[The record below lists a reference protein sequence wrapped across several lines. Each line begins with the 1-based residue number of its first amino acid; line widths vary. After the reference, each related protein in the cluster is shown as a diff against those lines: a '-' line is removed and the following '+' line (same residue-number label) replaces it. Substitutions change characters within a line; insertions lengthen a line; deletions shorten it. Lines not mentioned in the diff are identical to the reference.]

1 MGGDF
6 RRDQGFNPGRPYPIQ
21 PQEIDQ
27 RLAQMFGMVERA
39 TRDMS
44 IFQKDIQEG
53 FRQQKMEME
62 KTVQSLQEEIGHI
75 RKPAS

>member
-1 MGGDF
+1 
-6 RRDQGFNPGRPYPIQ
+6 
-21 PQEIDQ
+21 
-27 RLAQMFGMVERA
+27 MFGMVERA